1 MAAIRKHPA
10 EFLSSLAQT
19 MTVRGHGP
27 LPLPSRDTFPAPKLQ
42 GLERVG
48 GFTLIEL
55 VVVVAIV
62 AVLAVAATLSVNAV
76 GGARVVEREA
86 RRFEALVSLAC
97 ERAQVTG
104 RDVGVHLGARS
115 YAFSTF
121 LPAGWRVESAGD
133 LRTRELP
140 RGFSLTARRDGI
152 VLELVSELPDAPQLV
167 CYASGELTPFALEI
181 DAGAAVPRYAV
192 RGAPDGVLEWQQQ
205 DDRS

>member
-1 MAAIRKHPA
+1 MVTP
-10 EFLSSLAQT
+10 
-19 MTVRGHGP
+19 
-27 LPLPSRDTFPAPKLQ
+27 Q
-42 GLERVG
+42 GNPIQHRSG
-48 GFTLIEL
+48 QAGFTLIEL

-181 DAGAAVPRYAV
+181 DAGPAIPRYAV

>member
-1 MAAIRKHPA
+1 MAAIRKHSGEACSPCA
-10 EFLSSLAQT
+10 ES
-19 MTVRGHGP
+19 MRVRGHGP
-27 LPLPSRDTFPAPKLQ
+27 LPLHSSRTSTTWKFEGSGKAK
-42 GLERVG
+42 

-181 DAGAAVPRYAV
+181 DAGPAIPRYAV
-192 RGAPDGVLEWQQQ
+192 RGAPDGVLEWQSVDQ
-205 DDRS
+205 S